1 MPIQNNDLSQGDE
14 SILKD
19 DRSESMNER
28 KGQVKRFR
36 AARLIKLNSSKQLE
50 ASLSSFYSG
59 NILVLL
65 DFSKISKSAFI

>member
-36 AARLIKLNSSKQLE
+36 AAQLIKLNSSKQLE
-50 ASLSSFYSG
+50 ASLSSFCSG
-59 NILVLL
+59 NISVL
-65 DFSKISKSAFI
+65 